1 MTVLALVVAMS
12 LGAGPEHTLSG
23 HEPRTAGPTATR
35 QFSLGVTGAALPAA
49 PVSPGLEVMLST
61 DKLLHM
67 SISANLALGSVAL
80 ARAFG
85 VSKRWALVIGA
96 ATALGAGLIK
106 ELWDLRG
113 NGQAEWADLG
123 ADVIGTTA
131 GISVSLIFG
140 TF

>member
-1 MTVLALVVAMS
+1 MTVLAMVVAMS
-12 LGAGPEHTLSG
+12 LGMG
-23 HEPRTAGPTATR
+23 HEPRTFAPPATR
-35 QFSLGVTGAALPAA
+35 QFSLGLTPAA
-49 PVSPGLEVMLST
+49 TPASPVAPGLEVLLST

-96 ATALGAGLIK
+96 ATALGAGLLK

-131 GISVSLIFG
+131 GVSVSLIFG